1 MNRPAPATEL
11 IRLLSSALSA
21 LNGPLGTIGNRTLAL
36 DPRSR
41 ARLAALDMATVQF
54 EIVPPVDGPD
64 TLVVLQIE
72 NATIS
77 FHASSPS
84 TPNAIVRGTLP
95 AMIGWLISGT
105 QGTVPAGISFEGDES
120 LLQHIAALV
129 RGYRPDLEA
138 PLGRLFGA
146 AATRELLGAAE
157 TTVNFLRSAF
167 DGLTGAATASAQASA
182 RAGFVA
188 EPDMPAMLDTL
199 DALQLRVD
207 RLNARVRE
215 LERQRPGSSSG
226 TAGE

>member
-1 MNRPAPATEL
+1 MNGSSPAADL
-11 IRLLSSALSA
+11 IRLLSGALSA

-41 ARLAALDMATVQF
+41 ARLAALDTAVVQF
-54 EIVPPVDGPD
+54 EIVPPADGPD
-64 TLVVLQIE
+64 TLVVLEIE

-77 FHASSPS
+77 FHTSGRAA
-84 TPNAIVRGTLP
+84 PNAIVRGTLP
-95 AMIGWLISGT
+95 AMIGWLASGT
-105 QGTVPAGISFEGDES
+105 GTAPAGITFEGDEN
-120 LLQHIAALV
+120 LLRNLAAVV
-129 RGYRPDLEA
+129 RSYRPDLEE
-138 PLGRLFGA
+138 PLGRLLGP

-157 TTVNFLRSAF
+157 TTVNFLRSA
-167 DGLTGAATASAQASA
+167 LSSLSGAATASAQATA

-188 EPDMPAMLDTL
+188 EPDMPEMLDTL

-215 LERQRPGSSSG
+215 LEGRLPQPSAE